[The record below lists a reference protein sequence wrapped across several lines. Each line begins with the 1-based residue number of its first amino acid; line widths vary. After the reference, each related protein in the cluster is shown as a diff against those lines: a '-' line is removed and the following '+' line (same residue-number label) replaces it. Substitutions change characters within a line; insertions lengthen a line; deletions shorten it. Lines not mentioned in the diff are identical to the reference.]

1 MAEAATIL
9 IGKAQDGPV
18 DGTGDGTGEGAVGF
32 DLRFANR
39 HGLVAGAT
47 GTGKSVTLQVLAE
60 SFSRNGVPVFLAD
73 VKGDLSGLAAPAAPS
88 EKLHE
93 RARLVGLGAIE
104 GEAAPVVFWDVF
116 GKEGHPVRATV
127 SEMGPLLLS
136 RLLGLNDTQEGVLQV
151 VFAVADDQG
160 LLLLDLKDLRA
171 MLTFVSDN
179 AKDLRARYGNV
190 GAASVGAIQR
200 QLLGLER
207 QGAEAF
213 FGEPAIA
220 ISDLMQCDAHG
231 RGHVHI
237 LAAAELVQRP
247 ALYSTFLLWLLSEL
261 FEELPEV
268 GDVAKPRLVFFFD
281 EAHLLFDDA
290 PKILLDKIEQLVRL
304 IRSKGV
310 GVYFVT
316 QSPTDLPD
324 AVLGQLGNR
333 IQHALRAFTASDQK
347 AVRAAASTFRANP
360 AFKTEE
366 AITALGVGEALV
378 STLEGKGT
386 PTVVRQ
392 VVIRPPA
399 SRIGP
404 VDGQTRAALIA
415 AGPFAGRY
423 DLAIDRQS
431 AYEVLAARTEAAAQ
445 EEQALAAEKAQ
456 AQARPSAR
464 TTRTTRSRG
473 EPDGFAE
480 AFAKSAMRSAS
491 RQLGTALARG
501 LLGSLFKGR

>member
-9 IGKAQDGPV
+9 IGKAQDG
-18 DGTGDGTGEGAVGF
+18 TGDGPVGF

-88 EKLHE
+88 EKLQE

-179 AKDLRARYGNV
+179 AKELRARYGNV

-200 QLLGLER
+200 QLLALER

-220 ISDLMQCDAHG
+220 IADLMQCDAHG
-231 RGHVHI
+231 RGHVHV

-347 AVRAAASTFRANP
+347 AVRAAAGTFRAHP

-366 AITALGVGEALV
+366 AITTLGVGEALV

-386 PTVVRQ
+386 PTVVQ
-392 VVIRPPA
+392 KVVIRPPA
-399 SRIGP
+399 SQIGP
-404 VDGQTRAALIA
+404 VDEQTRAALVA

-431 AYEVLAARTEAAAQ
+431 AYEVLAARTEAAAR
-445 EEQALAAEKAQ
+445 EEQALAAEKAETQ
-456 AQARPSAR
+456 SRAPARS
-464 TTRTTRSRG
+464 TRTTARSRR